1 MEQKPMCLET
11 QSALYDKQNSIVLFR
26 DFATAA
32 ARIAHN
38 DVTSDPISHVQSTW
52 FYGNVTLHT

>member
-11 QSALYDKQNSIVLFR
+11 QSAPYDKQNSIVLYR

-32 ARIAHN
+32 ARIAYN
-38 DVTSDPISHVQSTW
+38 DVT
-52 FYGNVTLHT
+52 